1 MRCFNF
7 TVLLFSRGALADLTS
22 LVELD
27 LSDNKLIGDDV
38 LARGV
43 LDLPNLRILNL
54 SKNKLARVDD
64 TILSSLKGLR
74 R

>member
-1 MRCFNF
+1 M
-7 TVLLFSRGALADLTS
+7 
-22 LVELD
+22 VELD

>member
-1 MRCFNF
+1 MSYF
-7 TVLLFSRGALADLTS
+7 FSRGALADLTS

-64 TILSSLKGLR
+64 TIFSSLKGLR